1 MCHLKE
7 WLYLLYVHFKR
18 YDFCGIIAVDFKHW
32 YFGQINKIN
41 QEVLLNRLNSII
53 FLYQMIDR
61 YVFDYL
67 DVTNDDIETKF
78 IESVWGS

>member
-1 MCHLKE
+1 MTFMV
-7 WLYLLYVHFKR
+7 LLLLISNV
-18 YDFCGIIAVDFKHW
+18 GISR
-32 YFGQINKIN
+32 QIININ
-41 QEVLLNRLNSII
+41 QEVHLNRLNSII

-61 YVFDYL
+61 YVIDYL

>member
-1 MCHLKE
+1 MR
-7 WLYLLYVHFKR
+7 LLLLILNI
-18 YDFCGIIAVDFKHW
+18 GISR
-32 YFGQINKIN
+32 QINRIN
-41 QEVLLNRLNSII
+41 QEVHLHGLNSVL

-67 DVTNDDIETKF
+67 NVTNDDIETEF

>member
-1 MCHLKE
+1 MYILKGMT
-7 WLYLLYVHFKR
+7 YMGLLLLILNI
-18 YDFCGIIAVDFKHW
+18 GISRH
-32 YFGQINKIN
+32 INKIN
-41 QEVLLNRLNSII
+41 QEMHLNRLNSIL

-67 DVTNDDIETKF
+67 DVTNDDIETEF

>member
-1 MCHLKE
+1 MV
-7 WLYLLYVHFKR
+7 LLLLISNV
-18 YDFCGIIAVDFKHW
+18 GISR
-32 YFGQINKIN
+32 QIININ
-41 QEVLLNRLNSII
+41 QEVHLNRLNSII

-61 YVFDYL
+61 YVIDYL